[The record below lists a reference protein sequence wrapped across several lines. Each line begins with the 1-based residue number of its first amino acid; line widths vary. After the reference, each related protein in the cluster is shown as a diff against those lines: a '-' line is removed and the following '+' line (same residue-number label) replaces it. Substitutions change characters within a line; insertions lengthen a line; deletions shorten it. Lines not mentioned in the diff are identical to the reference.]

1 MKSDN
6 ILEGREFH
14 KIFSTK
20 PSYYSPWPILQ
31 VYNMKFAKYT
41 RTDPTT
47 SKRCFFLLEKKL
59 ETDLVPDEQSNNAL
73 IPEANIHL
81 FK

>member
-1 MKSDN
+1 MKSDDYS
-6 ILEGREFH
+6 EGRECH

-31 VYNMKFAKYT
+31 VCNMKLAKYT

-47 SKRCFFLLEKKL
+47 SKTC
-59 ETDLVPDEQSNNAL
+59 
-73 IPEANIHL
+73 L
-81 FK
+81 FY